1 MKIPKVEKLPSG
13 RYRVQV
19 QVGGQRYGETF
30 DTPEEA
36 QFWAAGI
43 KTRIKDARK
52 PARRLTVGEAADQ
65 YIERRDAVLSPAT
78 VAGYK
83 RIRKNL
89 LPPIA
94 ATLLPELTQES
105 IQRWVNRMVKAGKS
119 PKTVAN
125 AHGFLS
131 AVLSEFRPDVKLTTR
146 LPQKEKHEIQIPT
159 KAEVQAIAET
169 CRGTKYE
176 LPIMLAICLGLRA
189 SEIRGLRWSDIDGE
203 YVNIHTAI
211 VEGENGAAEKGPK
224 SYSGARR
231 VHLPAY
237 LRDLLARTPHAS
249 AKKPVSRT
257 IASTICATSMPPSCL
272 KRISRINT
280 ASSVWVTPPTICSR
294 QPTSIFS
301 KRASAPMTPPSN
313 LPSTI

>member
-1 MKIPKVEKLPSG
+1 MSTEI
-13 RYRVQV
+13 
-19 QVGGQRYGETF
+19 ET
-30 DTPEEA
+30 
-36 QFWAAGI
+36 
-43 KTRIKDARK
+43 
-52 PARRLTVGEAADQ
+52 
-65 YIERRDAVLSPAT
+65 Y
-78 VAGYK
+78 
-83 RIRKNL
+83 
-89 LPPIA
+89 
-94 ATLLPELTQES
+94 
-105 IQRWVNRMVKAGKS
+105 RMVKAGKS

-231 VHLPAY
+231 VPPPRLPA
-237 LRDLLARTPHAS
+237 RSARPYPAD
-249 AKKPVSRT
+249 R
-257 IASTICATSMPPSCL
+257 
-272 KRISRINT
+272 
-280 ASSVWVTPPTICSR
+280 
-294 QPTSIFS
+294 
-301 KRASAPMTPPSN
+301 
-313 LPSTI
+313 